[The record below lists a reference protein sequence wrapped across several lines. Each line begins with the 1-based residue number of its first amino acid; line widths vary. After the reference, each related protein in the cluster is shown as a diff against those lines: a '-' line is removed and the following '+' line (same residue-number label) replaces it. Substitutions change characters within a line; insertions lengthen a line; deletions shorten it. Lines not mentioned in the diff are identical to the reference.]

1 MIEDKRGLSERTD
14 GLTLELSNA
23 ERKFQETLKNQEQ
36 RHSAEIRRLKSLQ
49 DTSNKLK
56 QEKWVDEKTKRI
68 KEQTVRGL
76 EPEIQRLLARHN
88 AEIADLEAERERRR
102 TLIDVKSRRQED
114 ILSTKDEEEMGEER
128 AGTASPGL
136 ISTWPTRH

>member
-88 AEIADLEAERERRR
+88 AEIADLEAERERWVSVG
-102 TLIDVKSRRQED
+102 IFKYKPGYKSHD
-114 ILSTKDEEEMGEER
+114 L
-128 AGTASPGL
+128 L
-136 ISTWPTRH
+136 

>member
-1 MIEDKRGLSERTD
+1 MPIFLKF
-14 GLTLELSNA
+14 LEIILNLLKFFWKFLGNNYPCNA

-88 AEIADLEAERERRR
+88 AEIADLEAERHCGCNCQNLTKIY
-102 TLIDVKSRRQED
+102 TLIC
-114 ILSTKDEEEMGEER
+114 
-128 AGTASPGL
+128 
-136 ISTWPTRH
+136 ISIYPI

>member
-1 MIEDKRGLSERTD
+1 MGCEKSSTVKVGHPNDRVIPW
-14 GLTLELSNA
+14 
-23 ERKFQETLKNQEQ
+23 
-36 RHSAEIRRLKSLQ
+36 IRRLKSLQ

-88 AEIADLEAERERRR
+88 AEIADLEAERERRLTSQER
-102 TLIDVKSRRQED
+102 ELHQRHLQHVRELRAQVMYKLALFKTLCC
-114 ILSTKDEEEMGEER
+114 
-128 AGTASPGL
+128 
-136 ISTWPTRH
+136 

>member
-88 AEIADLEAERERRR
+88 AEIADLEAERERWFSVG
-102 TLIDVKSRRQED
+102 ICKYKPGYKSHD
-114 ILSTKDEEEMGEER
+114 L
-128 AGTASPGL
+128 L
-136 ISTWPTRH
+136 

>member
-1 MIEDKRGLSERTD
+1 MIEDKKGLAERTD
-14 GLTLELSNA
+14 CLTLELSNA

-36 RHSAEIRRLKSLQ
+36 RHGAEIRRLKSLQ

-88 AEIADLEAERERRR
+88 AEIADLEAERERRL
-102 TLIDVKSRRQED
+102 TSQERELHQRHLQHVRELRAQASSFLFFV
-114 ILSTKDEEEMGEER
+114 LS
-128 AGTASPGL
+128 
-136 ISTWPTRH
+136 